1 MSGWNYVCNSAAD
14 SLWGAPNQ
22 LSQDGKNY
30 RWSLPCRQKWRKYNS
45 T

>member
-1 MSGWNYVCNSAAD
+1 MSEWNYVRNSAAD

-30 RWSLPCRQKWRKYNS
+30 RWSLPLPSKVEKI
-45 T
+45 